1 MAVSS
6 SAAQFLAMR
15 GQDQNQIKQQHSSSP
30 SSSTAPLPPP
40 QLQKKRKNQPGTSN
54 LKLFLELWIS
64 CISCNYSRGNSQATP
79 TDGLILI
86 LRLKKSYICLEI
98 DIDQRIINQ
107 VEENIEKLNQ
117 MFIKKNYLA
126 TTQIKLSPP
135 SKDKV
140 IEIGNIQ
147 GLLVVQNHLWVE
159 ARAYIRVF
167 NQSFWYMACDICNKI
182 SSASYGEVYD
192 CIFCKS
198 ARARASARAR
208 VFVELEDST
217 SSINGTMIGEPA
229 EKMMQC
235 SARRLMALTSPAVKK
250 DGLADQWK
258 YDIIFMLEPLAM
270 TENIQEV
277 IQPQH
282 SSSTSQSLN
291 SVPHPLSPPAKRLLF
306 EVPPVSTSNKRLTE
320 ENHLHGNAN
329 TAILKLSGS
338 TASAITHKENDP
350 ATT

>member
-1 MAVSS
+1 
-6 SAAQFLAMR
+6 
-15 GQDQNQIKQQHSSSP
+15 
-30 SSSTAPLPPP
+30 
-40 QLQKKRKNQPGTSN
+40 
-54 LKLFLELWIS
+54 
-64 CISCNYSRGNSQATP
+64 
-79 TDGLILI
+79 
-86 LRLKKSYICLEI
+86 
-98 DIDQRIINQ
+98 
-107 VEENIEKLNQ
+107 

-140 IEIGNIQ
+140 TEIGNIQ
-147 GLLVVQNHLWVE
+147 GLLVVQNHFWVE

-217 SSINGTMIGEPA
+217 ASINGTMIGEPA

-235 SARRLMALTSPAVKK
+235 SARRLMALTSPDNQLQVLDEVRITIEESHFFYLKAVEK

-291 SVPHPLSPPAKRLLF
+291 SVPQPLSPPAKRLLF

-320 ENHLHGNAN
+320 ESHLHGNAD

-338 TASAITHKENDP
+338 TASSHQTQREGSSNNMNGNGMLSFGSVFFLVFRCSWAQFFVVLRCKCGPFCAVRKVHSFWSIPHENSY
-350 ATT
+350 